1 MTPEQKMKKLIKK
14 DLAEKREELAKSKEQ
29 IIHRIIEWGYEV
41 ENPMIQKEAVV
52 NLRHDILQCR
62 AQLREI
68 RFLESTLEWDILNP
82 KPIKKTAKNK

>member
-1 MTPEQKMKKLIKK
+1 MTPEQKMKKLIQK
-14 DLAEKREELAKSKEQ
+14 DLAEKREAYVQKKEQ
-29 IIHRIIEWGYEV
+29 IINRMIEWGYEV

-82 KPIKKTAKNK
+82 KPIKKTAKKK